1 MAQKMTSRQTS
12 HVLVLAG
19 VEEEAKMPTTLFE
32 HDYQTI
38 VADFADGVLKLSINR
53 EENLNAINYYVLE
66 EFLDALGH
74 AARLDEVRVVA
85 LAGVGD
91 RAFSSGDDLRDFARP
106 EGVGPGPEPGYS
118 RTPHQVL
125 EMTVSQLPK
134 PVVALLKGYCL
145 GAGFDLALACDIRLA
160 ADNLAMGDQRP
171 MRAISTLVGSSWFL
185 PRIVGLGRASELLM
199 TGRRCDAAE
208 SERIGMVNFVWP
220 LAEFDGKADE
230 YCRNLATMPTYCLGT
245 NKTNIRYGLEHPLEE
260 SLLAELVRL
269 QINARTPDAAEGRL
283 SFQQRREPAYN
294 GRGPEVV

>member
-1 MAQKMTSRQTS
+1 
-12 HVLVLAG
+12 
-19 VEEEAKMPTTLFE
+19 MPTTLFE
-32 HDYQTI
+32 HDYRAI
-38 VADFADGVLKLSINR
+38 VPDFADGVLKLSINR
-53 EENLNAINYYVLE
+53 AENLNAINYYVLE

-91 RAFSSGDDLRDFARP
+91 RAFSSGDDLRDFGRP
-106 EGVGPGPEPGYS
+106 EGAGPGPEPGYS

-171 MRAISTLVGSSWFL
+171 ARAIATLVGASWFL
-185 PRIVGLGRASELLM
+185 PRIVGAGRASELLL

-208 SERIGMVNFVWP
+208 RIGMVNTAWP
-220 LAEFDGKADE
+220 LAEFDERAAGYLRD
-230 YCRNLATMPTYCLGT
+230 LARMPTYCLGT
-245 NKTNIRYGLEHPLEE
+245 NKTNLRWGLEHP
-260 SLLAELVRL
+260 
-269 QINARTPDAAEGRL
+269 
-283 SFQQRREPAYN
+283 
-294 GRGPEVV
+294 

>member
-1 MAQKMTSRQTS
+1 MAQKLTSRQTS
-12 HVLVLAG
+12 HVLVLSG

-32 HDYQTI
+32 HDYRTI
-38 VADFADGVLKLSINR
+38 AADFADGVLKLSINR
-53 EENLNAINYYVLE
+53 AENLNAINYYVLE
-66 EFLDALGH
+66 ELLDALGH

-85 LAGVGD
+85 
-91 RAFSSGDDLRDFARP
+91 FSSGDDLRDFARP
-106 EGVGPGPEPGYS
+106 GGAGPGPEPGYS

-220 LAEFDGKADE
+220 LAEFDGQADA

>member
-1 MAQKMTSRQTS
+1 MTCVTS
-12 HVLVLAG
+12 AGPRGPALVL
-19 VEEEAKMPTTLFE
+19 
-32 HDYQTI
+32 
-38 VADFADGVLKLSINR
+38 S
-53 EENLNAINYYVLE
+53 
-66 EFLDALGH
+66 
-74 AARLDEVRVVA
+74 
-85 LAGVGD
+85 
-91 RAFSSGDDLRDFARP
+91 
-106 EGVGPGPEPGYS
+106 
-118 RTPHQVL
+118 QVL

-220 LAEFDGKADE
+220 LAEFDGQADE

-283 SFQQRREPAYN
+283 SFQQRREPAYD

>member
-1 MAQKMTSRQTS
+1 MAHKLTSRQTS
-12 HVLVLAG
+12 HVLVLFG
-19 VEEEAKMPTTLFE
+19 VEEEAKMPTELFE
-32 HDYQTI
+32 HDYRTI
-38 VADFADGVLKLSINR
+38 AADFADGVLKLSINR
-53 EENLNAINYYVLE
+53 AENLNAINYYVLE
-66 EFLDALGH
+66 ELLDALGH

-106 EGVGPGPEPGYS
+106 EGAGPGPEPGYS

-220 LAEFDGKADE
+220 LAEFDGQADE

>member
-1 MAQKMTSRQTS
+1 
-12 HVLVLAG
+12 
-19 VEEEAKMPTTLFE
+19 MPTTLFE
-32 HDYQTI
+32 HDYRTI
-38 VADFADGVLKLSINR
+38 AADFAGGVLKLSINR
-53 EENLNAINYYVLE
+53 AENLNAINYHVLE

-106 EGVGPGPEPGYS
+106 EGAGPGPEPGYS

-220 LAEFDGKADE
+220 LAEFDGQADE

-283 SFQQRREPAYN
+283 SFQQRREPVYN

>member
-1 MAQKMTSRQTS
+1 
-12 HVLVLAG
+12 
-19 VEEEAKMPTTLFE
+19 MPTTLFE
-32 HDYQTI
+32 HDYQRIAT
-38 VADFADGVLKLSINR
+38 DFAGGVLKLSINR
-53 EENLNAINYYVLE
+53 AENLNAINYYVLE
-66 EFLDALGH
+66 ELLDALGH
-74 AARLDEVRVVA
+74 AARLEEVRVVA

-91 RAFSSGDDLRDFARP
+91 RAFSSGDDLRDFGRP
-106 EGVGPGPEPGYS
+106 AGVGPGPEPGYS

-185 PRIVGLGRASELLM
+185 PRIVGLGRASERLM

-283 SFQQRREPAYN
+283 SFQQRREPAYD
-294 GRGPEVV
+294 GRGPEAV